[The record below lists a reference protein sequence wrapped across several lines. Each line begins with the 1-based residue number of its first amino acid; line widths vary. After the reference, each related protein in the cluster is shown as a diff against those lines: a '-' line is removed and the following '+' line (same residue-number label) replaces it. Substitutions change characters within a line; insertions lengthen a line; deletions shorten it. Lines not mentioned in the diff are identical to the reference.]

1 MMKSK
6 EMAAY
11 ALLGLRLTNKMSRT
25 ELARK
30 TMYNN
35 ITLARIEKGESA
47 PTLEVLQAYAKAFN
61 MTTSKIV
68 EKTEDEQFAILGKRL
83 YDTYRK
89 MNNSANFCMKQKD
102 YIIAAA
108 KRKGYRSFTKAMLSL
123 GMGERS
129 PWNFKRAYND
139 GRSNISAMRDYVL
152 YQFVKGFNMK
162 YDEKEGFWK

>member
-35 ITLARIEKGESA
+35 ITLARIEKGE
-47 PTLEVLQAYAKAFN
+47 FN